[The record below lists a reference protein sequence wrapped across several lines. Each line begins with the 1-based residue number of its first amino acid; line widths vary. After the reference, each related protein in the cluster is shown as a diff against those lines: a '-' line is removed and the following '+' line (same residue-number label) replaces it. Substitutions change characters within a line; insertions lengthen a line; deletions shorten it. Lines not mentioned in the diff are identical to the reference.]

1 MTPVAEEHTVRAI
14 AVMVDHTAG
23 FEVNEILLPENYL
36 QGCDDSLSPQERE
49 MDLEEMELD
58 ELAEEDT
65 EEDILGSGEESH
77 YDDDGISGKGKGKA
91 RKEVKKSTPANGK
104 KAKPK
109 KKPRPA
115 EQALNE
121 LVGYSHS

>member
-14 AVMVDHTAG
+14 AVMVEHTAG

-49 MDLEEMELD
+49 KDLEEMELD

-65 EEDILGSGEESH
+65 DEESD
-77 YDDDGISGKGKGKA
+77 YDDDGINGKGKA
-91 RKEVKKSTPANGK
+91 REKVRKSSLANGK
-104 KAKPK
+104 KSKSK
-109 KKPRPA
+109 KKPKLA
-115 EQALNE
+115 EQVLNE